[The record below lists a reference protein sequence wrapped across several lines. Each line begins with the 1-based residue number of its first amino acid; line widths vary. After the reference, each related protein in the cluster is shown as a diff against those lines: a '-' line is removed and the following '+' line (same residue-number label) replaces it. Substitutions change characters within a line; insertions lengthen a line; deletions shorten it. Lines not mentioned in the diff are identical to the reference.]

1 MNRIFALMIIAALYG
16 CSTKVPRPLNDH
28 EKAEITD
35 AVINTAHAITD
46 ACNQI
51 NFLNF
56 KNFIIESPEFLTITS
71 SGSHLN
77 YTQYMKGEKDFFESV
92 STLHLTILNESAIAL
107 EKMFAVYTVK
117 LKVIAIL
124 KTGKTLTY
132 ENNIVSEVYKKI
144 DNQWKIIFIQEAGQ
158 PPVTTN

>member
-1 MNRIFALMIIAALYG
+1 MNRIFTLMIIAALSG
-16 CSTKVPRPLNDH
+16 CSTKMPRPLNDN

-35 AVINTAHAITD
+35 AVINSAHAITE

-56 KNFIIESPEFLTITS
+56 KNFFIESPEFLTITPG
-71 SGSHLN
+71 GSHLD
-77 YTQYMKGEKDFFESV
+77 YSKYMKGERDFFESV
-92 STLHLTILNESAIAL
+92 STLQLTILNENVIAL
-107 EKMFAVYTVK
+107 EKTVAVYTVR
-117 LKVIAIL
+117 LKVIAVL

-132 ENNIVSEVYKKI
+132 ENNVYSEVYKKT
-144 DNQWKIIFIQEAGQ
+144 DNQWRIIFIQEAGQ

>member
-1 MNRIFALMIIAALYG
+1 MNRILALLIITALSG
-16 CSTKVPRPLNDH
+16 CSTKTPRPLNDD
-28 EKAEITD
+28 EKAEITN

-56 KNFIIESPEFLTITS
+56 KNFLIESPEFLTITS
-71 SGSHLN
+71 SGSHLD
-77 YTQYMKGEKDFFESV
+77 YSQYMKGERDFFESV
-92 STLHLTILNESAIAL
+92 STLQLTILNESAIAL
-107 EKMFAVYTVK
+107 EKTIAVYTVK

-132 ENNIVSEVYKKI
+132 ENNVVSEVYKKS
-144 DNQWKIIFIQEAGQ
+144 DNQWRIIFIQEAGQ
-158 PPVTTN
+158 PPVTEN